1 MTGKQK
7 HVNHNL
13 GHKIPI
19 IFLAALTAAFFVHD
33 RMASNFNA
41 FNNIMYYILVG
52 AALYTEHLF
61 KSSNVKGE
69 TFLDQQFWMYFYE
82 SLVAILL
89 HSITNSSYTA
99 MSLISNLLGMY

>member
-7 HVNHNL
+7 HVNHKI

-19 IFLAALTAAFFVHD
+19 IFLPASTAAFFMKNSSGFIVLI
-33 RMASNFNA
+33 
-41 FNNIMYYILVG
+41 NIMYQILVG

-69 TFLDQQFWMYFYE
+69 TFLDQQFWMYLYE

-89 HSITNSSYTA
+89 HSITNSSYTV
-99 MSLISNLLGMY
+99 MSLTSDLLGMY

>member
-7 HVNHNL
+7 HVNHNF

-19 IFLAALTAAFFVHD
+19 IFLAASTAAFIIRNCSSFIVLI
-33 RMASNFNA
+33 
-41 FNNIMYYILVG
+41 NILYHILVG

-89 HSITNSSYTA
+89 HSITNSSYTV
-99 MSLISNLLGMY
+99 MSLTSDLLGMY